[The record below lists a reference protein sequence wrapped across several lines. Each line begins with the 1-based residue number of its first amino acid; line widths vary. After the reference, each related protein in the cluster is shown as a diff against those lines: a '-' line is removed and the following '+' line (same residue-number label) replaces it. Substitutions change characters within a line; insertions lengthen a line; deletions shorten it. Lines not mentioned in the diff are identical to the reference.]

1 MMRKDYDPLFYINI
15 VLFLLIIINIIM
27 IVMRERKKRREFF
40 EDTSSITD
48 IIKINTRP
56 CTLHLT
62 NDDELCNRMADIY
75 KMSDLQIQVV
85 LNKMQYEGNMSTYS
99 LLQFV
104 KDNKKTLPINACK
117 VELNKFKEVNNLYL
131 STSSNLYKN
140 IYRDISYNNST
151 LSGYCLSD
159 ISEYSSFNMSNIINI
174 VNPTLSS
181 NIFFNAQ
188 LDSPTNVYDE
198 NNSRYLALKVR
209 NKINRDVLLND
220 MPYVCSELKTPL
232 EDKLQ
237 FVRLHC
243 ALYDTTRLIVDNIDF
258 VNYDAN
264 LRKMQIVSD
273 NPQSVTMSIPFIQS
287 EPEIMRYNSSNILN
301 AMFSYIYDKKQ
312 IQYVPINK
320 QVFIYKFTQNFCNKI
335 EEYTLYDN
343 IQFSLAELNVKPTV
357 IKYNIDLSPI
367 VSNSNVIN
375 YDIPTVVN
383 NKLSNI
389 LISNNKIIHSID
401 EHTSNQVLLNA
412 IYAKLREE
420 TCPSLVNNQEKA
432 LCTLR
437 TNAIQDEYN
446 IHEIEK
452 YSLQENLQNQRVVYY
467 ELLETKKRI
476 DNTSYTIADIKDIVS
491 LKVPI
496 TYSKYADMISNDDCL
511 YIQI

>member
-1 MMRKDYDPLFYINI
+1 MIKDFDPLFYINI
-15 VLFLLIIINIIM
+15 VLFLLIIINIII
-27 IVMRERKKRREFF
+27 IVMRERKRREFF
-40 EDTSSITD
+40 EDASPSTD
-48 IIKINTRP
+48 IIKVNTRP

-75 KMSDLQIQVV
+75 KMSDLQIQVI
-85 LNKMQYEGNMSTYS
+85 LNKIQYEGNMSTYS

-117 VELNKFKEVNNLYL
+117 IELNKFKEVNNLYL

-159 ISEYSSFNMSNIINI
+159 ISEYSSFNTSNIINI

-220 MPYVCSELKTPL
+220 MPYVCSELKTPI

-237 FVRLHC
+237 FIRLHC
-243 ALYDTTRLIVDNIDF
+243 ALYDTSRLVVDNIDF

-264 LRKMQIVSD
+264 SRKMQIVSD
-273 NPQSVTMSIPFIQS
+273 TRPSIMTTIPFIQS
-287 EPEIMRYNSSNILN
+287 EPEIMQYNSSNILN
-301 AMFSYIYDKKQ
+301 TMFSYIYDKKQ
-312 IQYVPINK
+312 IKYVPINK
-320 QVFIYKFTQNFCNKI
+320 QVFIYKFTHNFCNKI
-335 EEYTLYDN
+335 EEFTMYDN
-343 IQFSLAELNVKPTV
+343 IQFSLAELNVQPTI

-367 VSNSNVIN
+367 ISNSNVIDN
-375 YDIPTVVN
+375 NIPTAVN
-383 NKLSNI
+383 NKLSSI
-389 LISNNKIIHSID
+389 LISNNNNIRSID
-401 EHTSNQVLLNA
+401 DHTSNQILLNA
-412 IYAKLREE
+412 MYAKLREE
-420 TCPSLVNNQEKA
+420 TCPALVNNKDKA

-452 YSLQENLQNQRVVYY
+452 YSLQEKLQNQRVVYY

-476 DNTSYTIADIKDIVS
+476 DNTSFTIADIKDIVS
-491 LKVPI
+491 VKVPI

>member
-15 VLFLLIIINIIM
+15 VLFLLIIINIMM
-27 IVMRERKKRREFF
+27 IVMRERKHREFF
-40 EDTSSITD
+40 EDASSSTD
-48 IIKINTRP
+48 IIKVNTRP

-75 KMSDLQIQVV
+75 KMSDLQIQVI
-85 LNKMQYEGNMSTYS
+85 LNKIQYQGNMSTYS

-117 VELNKFKEVNNLYL
+117 IELNKFKEVNSLYL

-159 ISEYSSFNMSNIINI
+159 ISEYSSFSMSNIINI

-188 LDSPTNVYDE
+188 LDSSANVYDR

-209 NKINRDVLLND
+209 NMINRDVLLND

-237 FVRLHC
+237 FIRLHC
-243 ALYDTTRLIVDNIDF
+243 ALYDTSRLVVDNIDF
-258 VNYDAN
+258 VNYDAS
-264 LRKMQIVSD
+264 LRKMQTVSD
-273 NPQSVTMSIPFIQS
+273 TSPSITTTIPFIQS
-287 EPEIMRYNSSNILN
+287 EPDIMQYNSSNILN

-312 IQYVPINK
+312 IRYVPVNK
-320 QVFIYKFTQNFCNKI
+320 RVFIYKFTNNFCNKI
-335 EEYTLYDN
+335 EEFTMYDN

-357 IKYNIDLSPI
+357 IKYNIDLSPNI
-367 VSNSNVIN
+367 SNSTVIN
-375 YDIPTVVN
+375 NNIPTFVN

-389 LISNNKIIHSID
+389 LISNNNIISSID
-401 EHTSNQVLLNA
+401 DHTSNQILLNMM
-412 IYAKLREE
+412 YAKLREE
-420 TCPSLVNNQEKA
+420 TCPALVNNKDKA

-452 YSLQENLQNQRVVYY
+452 YSLQEKLQNQRVVYY
-467 ELLETKKRI
+467 ELLETRKRI
-476 DNTSYTIADIKDIVS
+476 ENTSFTIADIKDIVS

-511 YIQI
+511 YIQY

>member
-1 MMRKDYDPLFYINI
+1 MMIKDFDPLFYINI
-15 VLFLLIIINIIM
+15 VLFLLIIINIII
-27 IVMRERKKRREFF
+27 IVMRERKRREFF
-40 EDTSSITD
+40 EDASPSTD
-48 IIKINTRP
+48 IIKVNTRP

-75 KMSDLQIQVV
+75 KMSDLQIQVI
-85 LNKMQYEGNMSTYS
+85 LNKIQYEGNMSTYS

-117 VELNKFKEVNNLYL
+117 IELNKFKEVNNLYL

-159 ISEYSSFNMSNIINI
+159 ISEYSSFNTSNIINI

-220 MPYVCSELKTPL
+220 MPYVCSELKTPI

-237 FVRLHC
+237 FIRLHC
-243 ALYDTTRLIVDNIDF
+243 ALYDTSRLVVDNIDF

-264 LRKMQIVSD
+264 SRKMQIVSD
-273 NPQSVTMSIPFIQS
+273 TRPSIMTTIPFIQS
-287 EPEIMRYNSSNILN
+287 EPEIMQYNSSNILN
-301 AMFSYIYDKKQ
+301 TMFSYIYDKKQ
-312 IQYVPINK
+312 IKYVPINK
-320 QVFIYKFTQNFCNKI
+320 QVFIYKFTHNFCNKI
-335 EEYTLYDN
+335 EEFTMYDN
-343 IQFSLAELNVKPTV
+343 IQFSLAELNVQPTI

-367 VSNSNVIN
+367 ISNSNVIDN
-375 YDIPTVVN
+375 NIPTAVN
-383 NKLSNI
+383 NKLSSI
-389 LISNNKIIHSID
+389 LISNNNNIRSID
-401 EHTSNQVLLNA
+401 DHTSNQILLNA
-412 IYAKLREE
+412 MYAKLREE
-420 TCPSLVNNQEKA
+420 TCPALVNNKDKA

-452 YSLQENLQNQRVVYY
+452 YSLQEKLQNQRVVYY

-476 DNTSYTIADIKDIVS
+476 DNTSFTIADIKDIVS
-491 LKVPI
+491 VKVPI